1 MKAEP
6 DMNSPQGLRFVRYKN
21 DPKNPNSISSNDV
34 YFTYQDSQ
42 GRIWVGLLGGGLNL
56 ISEANGT
63 IAFKHKY
70 NGLKQYF
77 FFLLF
82 SIAML
87 LFACTNDQESDLLP
101 SKEAKGTV
109 DMLNFAT
116 EEEFFNAVESPE
128 ATLNTISTH
137 SDFKSLYNEYEEAWE
152 IEEEYYASEK

>member
-1 MKAEP
+1 MK
-6 DMNSPQGLRFVRYKN
+6 KN
-21 DPKNPNSISSNDV
+21 F
-34 YFTYQDSQ
+34 Y
-42 GRIWVGLLGGGLNL
+42 
-56 ISEANGT
+56 
-63 IAFKHKY
+63 
-70 NGLKQYF
+70 
-77 FFLLF
+77 FLLF

-128 ATLNTISTH
+128 ATLKTISTH

-152 IEEEYYASEK
+152 IEEEYYASEEKYNEFKMLFPHLYFPEYKDDYSFFLPVRNQLQNY